1 MRSKLPSPSRA
12 LVTLGALAAVL
23 AVGLSLGAC
32 RTVHP
37 NRDPVG
43 EPLPTVSSK
52 SLADEE
58 HTLPD
63 AVAGAPAVLIL
74 GFVQDAQFDA
84 DRWFLGLLQA
94 ELSVRVIEVPTAR
107 GLVPSVIRDTID
119 EGMRSGIPS
128 EDWAVVW
135 TVYGEGADLLQR
147 FTGNESPRNVRV
159 LLLDAEGKVR
169 WFHDR
174 GYSAGKLLELA
185 EVLESLATRAE

>member
-1 MRSKLPSPSRA
+1 MRLKHLA
-12 LVTLGALAAVL
+12 TLGALGVLL
-23 AVGLSLGAC
+23 AVGLSLGSC

-37 NRDPVG
+37 NRTPLG
-43 EPLPTVSSK
+43 EALPTVPAK
-52 SLADEE
+52 SLAGEE
-58 HTLPD
+58 FTLPT
-63 AVAGAPAVLIL
+63 AVSGAPAVLIL

-94 ELSVRVIEVPTAR
+94 ELPVRILEVPTAR
-107 GLVPSVIRDTID
+107 GLVPSVIRNTID
-119 EGMRSGIPS
+119 SGMRSGIPS

-135 TVYGEGADLLQR
+135 TVYGEGADRLQR

-159 LLLDAEGKVR
+159 LLLDAEGRVR

-185 EVLESLATRAE
+185 AALGASTPKAE

>member
-1 MRSKLPSPSRA
+1 MMRPRPLP
-12 LVTLGALAAVL
+12 VLGALAALL
-23 AVGLSLGAC
+23 AVGLALGGC

-37 NRDPVG
+37 NRVPLG
-43 EPLPTVSSK
+43 ERLPTVSST
-52 SLADEE
+52 SLAGEDHE
-58 HTLPD
+58 LPA

-94 ELSVRVIEVPTAR
+94 GLPVRILEVPTAR
-107 GLVPSVIRDTID
+107 GLVPSLIRNTID
-119 EGMRSGIPS
+119 GGMRSGIPS

-135 TVYGEGADLLQR
+135 TVYGAGADLLQR

-159 LLLDAEGKVR
+159 LLLDAEGHVR

-174 GYSAGKLLELA
+174 GYSAGKLMELGA
-185 EVLESLATRAE
+185 ALATLAPKAE